1 MNYYQLVREY
11 IMASGLS
18 HREISK
24 QCKERGTSVSQA
36 YISQIAKGAVPPASD
51 EVNRAIAAVTGG
63 DPEALIIAGYREKA
77 PLVIR
82 EMLDQADNVTALI
95 GRHIDVLVEAMCDE
109 YGCLDPLYRQLLR
122 NALKDNEIEVTDEDH
137 FLKYDYQAKLLLKS
151 LDIETRLKIFTLIVE
166 SSLGVGRKPDKLT
179 GSPAEEQ
186 SNISRARAFL
196 RVPVVSQIDANH
208 PRLIREE
215 AIDTW
220 VEMSNPYNYRD
231 GDLFYLSVQDDS
243 MAGSRI
249 CSGDKVLVK
258 VQSVVESDDIAVVI
272 HEGDVMLRRIRH
284 VDGGLAL
291 LYPDNPRFKPLVIDE
306 RQLRICGK
314 VIQVSFEPNMAK

>member
-11 IMASGLS
+11 IAASGLS

-36 YISQIAKGAVPPASD
+36 YISQIAKGDVPPASD

-63 DPEALIIAGYREKA
+63 DPDALIIAGYREKA

-82 EMLDQADNVTALI
+82 EMLDQADNITALI
-95 GRHIDVLVEAMCDE
+95 GRHIDALVEAMCDE
-109 YGCLDPLYRQLLR
+109 YGCLDPLYRQLLQ
-122 NALKDNEIEVTDEDH
+122 NALQDHEIVTDEDH
-137 FLKYDYQAKLLLKS
+137 LLKYDYQAKLLLKS

-166 SSLGVGRKPDKLT
+166 SLPYAGRKPDKLS
-179 GSPAEEQ
+179 GIPAEEL
-186 SNISRARAFL
+186 SRLSRSRDFL

-220 VEMSNPYNYRD
+220 VEMSNPYNYQD

-258 VQSVVESDDIAVVI
+258 VQSVVESDDIAAVI
-272 HEGDVMLRRIRH
+272 HAGEVLLRRIRH
-284 VDGGLAL
+284 ADGGLVL

-306 RQLRICGK
+306 SQLRICGK
-314 VIQVSFEPNMAK
+314 VIQVSFEPNTSN